1 MLKLI
6 IFVIFTIDLPKF
18 LYYTYT
24 EHFFRRK
31 TMNRQ
36 KKIAT
41 INDIS
46 CIGKCSLT
54 VALPMLSA
62 AGFETCPVPTAVLST
77 HTGDFT
83 GYTFHDLTGEMRP
96 IFEHWKTLG
105 SEFDAVLTGY
115 LGSSEQLDFTEEF
128 IEYYKRNCLILVD
141 PVMGDHGSLYNGFDL
156 DFVKG
161 MANLCR
167 KADLIV
173 PNITE
178 ACLLTS
184 TPYLGNTQTKE
195 HIETLL
201 NSLSNITDAD
211 IVLTGVSFNEE
222 EIGVAVY
229 QKGKITYIQNKKY
242 DVLFHG
248 TGDVFACTLLSALML
263 GFDLENA
270 SEKAIKFVI
279 TCIKK
284 TIETVGRKHYGVNFE
299 LCIPDFLNL
308 MQIK

>member
-1 MLKLI
+1 
-6 IFVIFTIDLPKF
+6 
-18 LYYTYT
+18 
-24 EHFFRRK
+24 
-31 TMNRQ
+31 MNRQ

-54 VALPMLSA
+54 VALPLLSC

-83 GYTFHDLTGEMRP
+83 GYTFHDLTREMHP
-96 IFEHWKTLG
+96 IFNHWKALNCR
-105 SEFDAVLTGY
+105 FDAILSGY
-115 LGSSEQLDFTEEF
+115 LGSYEQLKFTEEF
-128 IEYYKRNCLILVD
+128 IEYYTPDSFILVD
-141 PVMGDHGSLYNGFDL
+141 PVMGDHGSLYKGFDSN
-156 DFVKG
+156 FVKG
-161 MANLCR
+161 MATLCN

-184 TPYLGNTQTKE
+184 TPYLGNIQTKE
-195 HIETLL
+195 QIETLIK
-201 NSLSNITDAD
+201 SLQKITKGD

-222 EIGVAVY
+222 EIGVAVC
-229 QKGKITYIQNKKY
+229 KNGEITYIKDKKY

-248 TGDVFACTLLSALML
+248 TGDVFACTLLSALMQ
-263 GFDLENA
+263 GFNLEKA
-270 SEKAIKFVI
+270 AEKAIKFVI
-279 TCIKK
+279 ICIKK
-284 TIETVGRKHYGVNFE
+284 TIETVGTKHYGVNFE
-299 LCIPDFLNL
+299 LCISDFLNL

>member
-1 MLKLI
+1 
-6 IFVIFTIDLPKF
+6 
-18 LYYTYT
+18 
-24 EHFFRRK
+24 
-31 TMNRQ
+31 MNKQ

-54 VALPMLSA
+54 VALPLLSC

-83 GYTFHDLTGEMRP
+83 GYTFHDLTGEMHP
-96 IFEHWKTLG
+96 IFNHWKTLDCN
-105 SEFDAVLTGY
+105 FDAILSGY
-115 LGSSEQLDFTEEF
+115 LGSFDQLKFTEEF
-128 IEYYKRNCLILVD
+128 IEYYSSHSFILVD
-141 PVMGDHGSLYNGFDL
+141 PVMGDHGSLYKGFDA

-161 MANLCR
+161 MANLCKR
-167 KADLIV
+167 ADLIV

-195 HIETLL
+195 QIELL
-201 NSLSNITDAD
+201 INSLRQITDAD
-211 IVLTGVSFNEE
+211 IVLTGVSFNED

-229 QKGKITYIQNKKY
+229 KDGKTTYIKDKKY